1 MQQKIAEKN
10 FIKTTIGL
18 DYVEKREI
26 DRSTLYNFNSRFQ
39 LMRTDIANVEFLGKS
54 ATVPNYALLIVYLFL
69 SKVYLYPM
77 QSQKHLLKH
86 LNIFTFK

>member
-1 MQQKIAEKN
+1 
-10 FIKTTIGL
+10 
-18 DYVEKREI
+18 
-26 DRSTLYNFNSRFQ
+26 
-39 LMRTDIANVEFLGKS
+39 MRTDIANVEFLGKS

-69 SKVYLYPM
+69 SKVYLYPI